1 MRMKEKAGYAM
12 GRELRAMFPEQTKS
26 IPALLIWT
34 VIYLLDVAF
43 LGWLCFK
50 LGLDL
55 FGGSYNARMIWIGLL
70 LIAALGIFW
79 VETKV
84 YNKIVSLFR

>member
-1 MRMKEKAGYAM
+1 MRMKESAGYAM
-12 GRELRAMFPEQTKS
+12 GKELRAMFPEQTKS

-34 VIYLLDVAF
+34 VIYLLDAAF
-43 LGWLCFK
+43 VFWLCFK
-50 LGLDL
+50 LGFE
-55 FGGSYNARMIWIGLL
+55 FGGGSHDAQMIWIGLL
-70 LIAALGIFW
+70 LIVALGIFW